1 MNTSVT
7 MQRASWRGMGSAI
20 EVLVTAEDALV
31 DVARNRLAHLE
42 RSWSRFRPDSDIS
55 RLNTAD
61 GRAVEVD
68 PSTVVLVQHL
78 VQAARATEGRFDP
91 TLLPLLVDL
100 GYGASWDDPNCVT
113 SLSPRVHAR
122 CDLDGV
128 LVDPAARVVQL
139 AVGTTL
145 DPGGLGKG
153 LAADLVVDELLAAGA
168 SGALVSVGGDV
179 RVGGRSPI
187 DDGWTIAVA
196 DPKVDGRDVAHVRL
210 LDGGVATSST
220 LRRSWTSNGSTHH
233 HLLDPATG
241 TSVATGIAS
250 VTVVAGTAAW
260 AEAWT
265 KVVMVAGA
273 VPSLALLDEHGLGA
287 MVVALD
293 GSVMVNDSWK
303 GFAA

>member
-1 MNTSVT
+1 
-7 MQRASWRGMGSAI
+7 MGSAI

-31 DVARNRLAHLE
+31 DVARARLAHLE
-42 RSWSRFRPDSDIS
+42 RSWSRFLPDSDIS
-55 RLNTAD
+55 RLNTA
-61 GRAVEVD
+61 GGQAVEVD
-68 PSTVVLVQHL
+68 SSTVVLVQHL
-78 VQAARATEGRFDP
+78 VQAARVTDGRFDP

-100 GYGASWDDPNCVT
+100 GYGASWDDPDRFT
-113 SLSPRVHAR
+113 SLAPEVRAR

-128 LVDPAARVVQL
+128 LVDPVARVVRL
-139 AVGTTL
+139 AAGTTL

-153 LAADLVVDELLAAGA
+153 LAADMVVDELLAAGA

-187 DDGWTIAVA
+187 GDGWTIAVA
-196 DPKVDGRDVAHVRL
+196 DPNVDGRNVACMRL

-220 LRRSWTSNGSTHH
+220 LRRSWTTNGSSRH

-241 TSVATGIAS
+241 TSVATGLAS
-250 VTVVAGTAAW
+250 VTVLAGTAAW

-265 KVVMVAGA
+265 KVVMVGGA

-287 MVVALD
+287 MAVAHD

>member
-1 MNTSVT
+1 
-7 MQRASWRGMGSAI
+7 MGSAI
-20 EVLVTAEDALV
+20 EVIVIADDALV
-31 DVARNRLAHLE
+31 DVARARLAHLE
-42 RSWSRFRPDSDIS
+42 RSWSRFLPDSDIS
-55 RLNTAD
+55 RLNTAG

-78 VQAARATEGRFDP
+78 VQAARVTDGRFDP

-100 GYGASWDDPNCVT
+100 GYGASWDDPDRFT
-113 SLSPRVHAR
+113 SLAPGVHAR

-128 LVDPAARVVQL
+128 LVDPAAGVVQL
-139 AVGTTL
+139 AAGTTL

-153 LAADLVVDELLAAGA
+153 LAADLVVARTARRRRERRPRERRWRRPGGRPITDRRRLDDRGGGPQRRRTRCSVRSAAGRWRRHLEHVA
-168 SGALVSVGGDV
+168 
-179 RVGGRSPI
+179 
-187 DDGWTIAVA
+187 AV
-196 DPKVDGRDVAHVRL
+196 
-210 LDGGVATSST
+210 LDERTART
-220 LRRSWTSNGSTHH
+220 RH

-241 TSVATGIAS
+241 TSVATGLAS

-287 MVVALD
+287 MAVALD
-293 GSVMVNDSWK
+293 GAVMVNDSWK

>member
-1 MNTSVT
+1 
-7 MQRASWRGMGSAI
+7 MGSAI
-20 EVLVTAEDALV
+20 DVLVAGDDVLI
-31 DVARNRLAHLE
+31 DVARARLAHLE
-42 RSWSRFRPDSDIS
+42 RSWSRFLPASDIT
-55 RLNTAD
+55 RLNRA
-61 GRAVEVD
+61 GGKAVEVD
-68 PSTVVLVQHL
+68 PSTVLLVQHL
-78 VQAARATEGRFDP
+78 VQAARATDGRFDP

-100 GYGASWDDPNCVT
+100 GYGASWDDPSLVT
-113 SLSPRVHAR
+113 SLAPRVHSR

-128 LVDPAARVVQL
+128 LVDPAAGVVQL

-153 LAADLVVDELLAAGA
+153 LAADLVVEELLAAGA
-168 SGALVSVGGDV
+168 SGALVSVGGDI

-187 DDGWTIAVA
+187 GDGWTVAVA
-196 DPKVDGRDVAHVRL
+196 DPNVDGRDVACVRL

-220 LRRSWTSNGSTHH
+220 LRRSWTSNGVTHH

-241 TSVATGIAS
+241 ASVATGLAS

-260 AEAWT
+260 AETWT
-265 KVVMVAGA
+265 KVAMVAGA

-287 MVVALD
+287 MAVALD
-293 GSVMVNDSWK
+293 GSVLVNDSWN